1 MCRFLS
7 FLPLALLIG
16 CTQFP
21 TLDNLVD
28 PALGNGD
35 YPVLVPLE
43 PLLRNS
49 QNTEITASTQ
59 AELAARVAR
68 LKARAARL
76 RATTNP
82 ANS

>member
-1 MCRFLS
+1 MCRFLP

-21 TLDNLVD
+21 ALDNLVD
-28 PALGNGD
+28 PALESAA

-43 PLLRNS
+43 PLLRDS
-49 QNTEITASTQ
+49 QNTEITPTTQ

-76 RATTNP
+76 RATVNP